1 MDALRGIGL
10 IARTPRLWPLCLGP
24 LIGIFALYVLLGII
38 GGLLLVPR
46 LETWLSA
53 LPNSGTYLIA
63 IEIVALLLWLVLFPF
78 LFVLLGG
85 VLFGLV
91 FEPLSRA
98 AEEIVLGR
106 DAVNRVDAAPSLT
119 KGQLFRDTAARL
131 ALNGT
136 LALGAFL
143 FGFVLGPIPGIL
155 AAATIGLLDY
165 TSPAYLRRGVTL
177 PAQSRQ
183 LFFQR
188 PNAATFT
195 FGLVAGLLSLIPV
208 VGVLLMPGL
217 VAGGT
222 LLVLR
227 RESETTR
234 PAS

>member
-1 MDALRGIGL
+1 
-10 IARTPRLWPLCLGP
+10 
-24 LIGIFALYVLLGII
+24 LIGIFVLYVLLGTV

-46 LETWLSA
+46 LEAWLSA
-53 LPNSGTYLIA
+53 LPNSGMYLIA

-106 DAVNRVDAAPSLT
+106 DAVNKIPLALPLT

-131 ALNGT
+131 ALNAT
-136 LALGAFL
+136 LGFGAVL
-143 FGFVLGPIPGIL
+143 FGFVLGPIPGVL

-177 PAQSRQ
+177 QAQSRR
-183 LFFQR
+183 LFFRR
-188 PNAATFT
+188 PNAPTLTFA
-195 FGLVAGLLSLIPV
+195 LVAGLLSLIPV

-222 LLVLR
+222 ILVLR
-227 RESETTR
+227 RESETAR
-234 PAS
+234 PAL

>member
-24 LIGIFALYVLLGII
+24 LVGIVVLYILLGVG

-46 LETWLSA
+46 LETWLSSF
-53 LPNSGTYLIA
+53 PNSSLFIIA
-63 IEIVALLLWLVLFPF
+63 AEVLAVLLWLVLFPF

-98 AEEIVLGR
+98 TEEIILGSR
-106 DAVNRVDAAPSLT
+106 AQGAKSPLT
-119 KGQLFRDTAARL
+119 GGQLFGDTVSRL
-131 ALNGT
+131 ALNAV
-136 LALGAFL
+136 LALGAFFL
-143 FGFVLGPIPGIL
+143 SFVLGPVPGVL

-165 TSPAYLRRGVTL
+165 TSPAFLRRGTTL
-177 PAQSRQ
+177 GPQSRQ
-183 LFFQR
+183 LFFGR
-188 PNAATFT
+188 PNAPTVT

-227 RESETTR
+227 REDVPARTT
-234 PAS
+234 A